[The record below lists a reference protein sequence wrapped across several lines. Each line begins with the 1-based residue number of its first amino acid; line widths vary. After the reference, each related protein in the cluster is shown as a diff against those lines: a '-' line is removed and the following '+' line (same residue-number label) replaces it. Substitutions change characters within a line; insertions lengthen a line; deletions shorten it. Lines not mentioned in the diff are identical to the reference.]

1 MSTATALA
9 IYFLVW
15 WVVLFAVL
23 PWGVRNQEES
33 GQITP
38 GTDPG
43 APAVHAVWKKLFW
56 TTIVAS
62 VVFGILAGVYAL
74 NLIPYDF
81 LMATSTAVAIYFLVW
96 WIVLFAVL
104 PWGVR
109 NQEESGEV
117 LPGTDPGAPAVH
129 KVWIKL
135 VWTTVV
141 ATVVFGILA
150 AVYKLGLIPYDYL
163 AAISGPRH

>member
-1 MSTATALA
+1 METSTALA

-15 WVVLFAVL
+15 WL
-23 PWGVRNQEES
+23 
-33 GQITP
+33 
-38 GTDPG
+38 
-43 APAVHAVWKKLFW
+43 
-56 TTIVAS
+56 
-62 VVFGILAGVYAL
+62 
-74 NLIPYDF
+74 
-81 LMATSTAVAIYFLVW
+81 
-96 WIVLFAVL
+96 VLFAVL

-129 KVWIKL
+129 KVWMKL